1 MDTKTVLKQVALS
14 LFARRKRWIVLTT
27 LVALAMLLPAAF
39 VLSKEPP
46 RYRTT
51 ATILIENKA
60 ERTPVFQEFT
70 PYRPL
75 PVQLAILQS
84 RLLAAAVVEALPKAA
99 VDDLIHNPY
108 GRDYLGDLMESI
120 GRLRGKVPASPSTQ
134 RRAIDEL
141 RVDRVRFNSQ
151 QGNAGIVEIQAEG
164 SHPQV
169 ALDIANTYVDVLLAR
184 TRSFNVDDAKNT
196 REYLSQQTAQVSD
209 SLTRSESALR
219 SFTMSR
225 GGIQIP
231 AKSTETAQ
239 RLSQLET
246 TLAEIQANKNI
257 SQTRLAALKTKLES
271 MPAPPPATK
280 AAPAASPVNAANAGR
295 LRSKLASLE
304 AQMVEAKT
312 RYSDDHPRVRSLA
325 QQIADLQR
333 DLGDAVRDA
342 TASNPGT
349 TAIPVDDRNAFSE
362 MVAALDTSVVSL
374 TAQENAVKDQLAG
387 LRRDLSG
394 LSKDELEY
402 RRLASEVETNRKL
415 STLLSDKLGA
425 ARIREQGE
433 MNVVKVIDPPSFPT
447 TAPNQRRVQFV
458 GLALALALMIGIG
471 APATAEYFNR
481 PIMGETDIKHLT
493 GLPVLAA
500 VPQVDSQRVV
510 FSSGGDA
517 QHGQQEDYH
526 LFVDAF
532 RRLRVE
538 LQMIGDDNPL
548 RRILI
553 ASALPFEG
561 KSTVV
566 FNLAL
571 AFGEVGKRVI
581 IADADF
587 HRPTLHRIANATPRK
602 GFTDLLAGTSKLVDT
617 ITPIT
622 ENVQLA
628 PRGGALTA
636 PARTG
641 LGTQRLTKIL
651 GDMSDE
657 ADYVLMDSSPILLIP
672 DNLYM
677 AAASDGIVLVVAV
690 GQTRPRD
697 LLKTKAL
704 LDRAGTPVLGVVLN
718 RTPVNQLNSYY
729 KQYSAYYSG

>member
-1 MDTKTVLKQVALS
+1 
-14 LFARRKRWIVLTT
+14 
-27 LVALAMLLPAAF
+27 
-39 VLSKEPP
+39 
-46 RYRTT
+46 
-51 ATILIENKA
+51 
-60 ERTPVFQEFT
+60 
-70 PYRPL
+70 
-75 PVQLAILQS
+75 
-84 RLLAAAVVEALPKAA
+84 
-99 VDDLIHNPY
+99 
-108 GRDYLGDLMESI
+108 
-120 GRLRGKVPASPSTQ
+120 
-134 RRAIDEL
+134 
-141 RVDRVRFNSQ
+141 
-151 QGNAGIVEIQAEG
+151 
-164 SHPQV
+164 
-169 ALDIANTYVDVLLAR
+169 
-184 TRSFNVDDAKNT
+184 
-196 REYLSQQTAQVSD
+196 
-209 SLTRSESALR
+209 
-219 SFTMSR
+219 MSR
-225 GGIQIP
+225 GGVQIP

-246 TLAEIQANKNI
+246 TLAEVQANKNI

-271 MPAPPPATK
+271 MPASPAAK
-280 AAPAASPVNAANAGR
+280 AAPSAPVVNPANAGR

-304 AQMVEAKT
+304 AQMVEAKS
-312 RYSDDHPRVRSLA
+312 RYPEDHPRVRSLG

-333 DLGDAVRDA
+333 ELGDAVRDA
-342 TASNPGT
+342 TASSPGT
-349 TAIPVDDRNAFSE
+349 TAIPADDRNAFSE

-374 TAQENAVKDQLAG
+374 SAQENALKDQIAT

-433 MNVVKVIDPPSFPT
+433 MNVVKVIDPPSFPA

-493 GLPVLAA
+493 GLPILTA

-510 FSSGGDA
+510 FSSGGDG
-517 QHGQQEDYH
+517 QQGQQEDYH

-718 RTPVNQLNSYY
+718 RTPVKQLNSYY

>member
-99 VDDLIHNPY
+99 VDDLILNPY
-108 GRDYLGDLMESI
+108 GRDYLGSLLEGI
-120 GRLRGKVPASPSTQ
+120 GRLRGKVPAAPSSQ
-134 RRAIDEL
+134 RRAVDEL
-141 RVDRVRFNSQ
+141 RGDRVRFNSQ
-151 QGNAGIVEIQAEG
+151 PGNAGIVEIQAEG
-164 SHPQV
+164 SQPQV

-209 SLTRSESALR
+209 SLARSETALR

-225 GGIQIP
+225 GGVQIP

-246 TLAEIQANKNI
+246 TLAEVQANKNI

-271 MPAPPPATK
+271 MPASPAAK
-280 AAPAASPVNAANAGR
+280 AAPSAPVVNPANAGR

-304 AQMVEAKT
+304 AQMVEAKS
-312 RYSDDHPRVRSLA
+312 RYPEDHPRVRSLG

-333 DLGDAVRDA
+333 ELGDAVRDA
-342 TASNPGT
+342 TASSPGT
-349 TAIPVDDRNAFSE
+349 TAIPADDRNAFSE

-374 TAQENAVKDQLAG
+374 SAQENALKDQIAT

-493 GLPVLAA
+493 GLPILTA

-510 FSSGGDA
+510 FSSGGDG
-517 QHGQQEDYH
+517 QQGQQEDYH

-587 HRPTLHRIANATPRK
+587 HRPTLHRIANTTPRK

-718 RTPVNQLNSYY
+718 RTPVKQLNSYY